1 VIKAR
6 WNSQNLVQFEV
17 GLKFSGIDDVG
28 LVQKITNIISTDM
41 NVNMRAISFEANAG
55 IFEGK
60 VVVLV
65 HDTGHL
71 NDLIS
76 NLKAVEGVLNVDRIE
91 SEFS

>member
-1 VIKAR
+1 
-6 WNSQNLVQFEV
+6 
-17 GLKFSGIDDVG
+17 
-28 LVQKITNIISTDM
+28 M

-65 HDTGHL
+65 HDTAHL
-71 NDLIS
+71 NDLIM

-91 SEFS
+91 SEFA